1 MINAYIESKRLAW
14 APSTL
19 RSEKHRLSAFAD
31 AMDGT
36 PLTLWNNIEYMK
48 PYSRLTAWTRATEYW
63 QFLIDGGHR
72 NGPNPYKQFRETNA
86 RLFRNCYVT
95 KTPVITF
102 AQATH
107 SIQTGLTG
115 PYRQMALQLLH
126 TGMRI
131 SERRSLKEGTV
142 VGKGNKR
149 RAVFLHTSEA
159 GETCNESTFRRHLS
173 KIGLKP
179 HDLRKLFL
187 TRMVERGASPY
198 ELCQLAG
205 WSSINTAASYIQVNQ
220 NRLKELTNL

>member
-1 MINAYIESKRLAW
+1 MIEQYIESKRLAW

-36 PLTLWNNIEYMK
+36 PLNLWNKLDYMK

-86 RLFRNCYVT
+86 RLFRNCYTV
-95 KTPVITF
+95 KTPLITF
-102 AQATH
+102 NEAAAL
-107 SIQTGLTG
+107 IQGSLKG
-115 PYRQMALQLLH
+115 DVKAISLQLLY

-131 SERRSLKEGTV
+131 SERRTLDNGIV
-142 VGKGNKR
+142 RGKGSKTRSVYSTIGDARTDTSDSTLR
-149 RAVFLHTSEA
+149 RALAS
-159 GETCNESTFRRHLS
+159 
-173 KIGLKP
+173 IGLKP

-187 TRMVERGASPY
+187 TRMVERGANPY